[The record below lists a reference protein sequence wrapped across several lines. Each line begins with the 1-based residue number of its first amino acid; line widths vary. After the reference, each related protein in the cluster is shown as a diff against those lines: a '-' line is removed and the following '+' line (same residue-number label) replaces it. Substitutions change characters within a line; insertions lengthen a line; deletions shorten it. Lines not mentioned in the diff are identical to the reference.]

1 MTSGAPAPTPRP
13 GWRRP
18 FVVIA
23 VVALICV
30 IGAVLVWRHD
40 LDFMDEAAVQAM
52 IARAGP
58 LGPVVLIG
66 LMALA
71 IVASP
76 IPSGPIA
83 IAAGAIFGTLH
94 GAIYVIIGAVLGA
107 VFAFGIART
116 IGHDAI
122 RKSDNAVMRYIAK
135 PRSQWSLM
143 AVVFASRLIP
153 FVSFDAVSY
162 AAGVTN
168 LTFAR
173 FALAT
178 LAGVIPVSI
187 ALTAMGAGLHDNPMS
202 PMLLA
207 VLACITL
214 VPVIGKWLW
223 DLWRGRGPNRV

>member
-13 GWRRP
+13 GWRRALAA
-18 FVVIA
+18 IA

-30 IGAVLVWRHD
+30 IGGVLAWQHD
-40 LDFMDEAAVQAM
+40 LNFLDEAAVQTM

-58 LGPVVLIG
+58 LGPLALIG
-66 LMALA
+66 LMILA
-71 IVASP
+71 VVASP

-107 VFAFGIART
+107 VLAFGIARAF
-116 IGHDAI
+116 GHDAF
-122 RKSDNAVMRYIAK
+122 RKSENAVMKYIAK

-168 LTFAR
+168 LTFPR
-173 FALAT
+173 FAVAT
-178 LAGVIPVSI
+178 LAGCTPVSF
-187 ALTAMGAGLHDNPMS
+187 ALAAMGAGMHDSAMS

-207 VLACITL
+207 ALAGITL
-214 VPVIGKWLW
+214 VPVVGKWLW
-223 DLWRGRGPNRV
+223 DLYRGRAR

>member
-1 MTSGAPAPTPRP
+1 MTLRGIFGICIAAAILIASLLAYIYRADLPT
-13 GWRRP
+13 
-18 FVVIA
+18 
-23 VVALICV
+23 
-30 IGAVLVWRHD
+30 
-40 LDFMDEAAVQAM
+40 MDEAWLRGVIGQP
-52 IARAGP
+52 GVW
-58 LGPVVLIG
+58 GPVALIG
-66 LMALA
+66 LMVLA

-107 VFAFGIART
+107 VLAFYIARVF
-116 IGHDAI
+116 GHDAI
-122 RKSDNAVMRYIAK
+122 RRSDNAVVKYIAK

-168 LTFAR
+168 LTFPR
-173 FALAT
+173 FAIAT
-178 LAGVIPVSI
+178 VAGCAPVSF
-187 ALTAMGAGLHDNPMS
+187 ALSAMGAGMHDNESS
-202 PMLLA
+202 PLLLTI
-207 VLACITL
+207 LAGITL

-223 DLWRGRGPNRV
+223 DLRR

>member
-1 MTSGAPAPTPRP
+1 LFTGLLQVTFRGIVGVCIAAVILITSVLAYVYRTDLPIMNEAWLRG
-13 GWRRP
+13 
-18 FVVIA
+18 
-23 VVALICV
+23 V
-30 IGAVLVWRHD
+30 IGQPGIWGP
-40 LDFMDEAAVQAM
+40 
-52 IARAGP
+52 IA
-58 LGPVVLIG
+58 LIG
-66 LMALA
+66 LMILA

-107 VFAFGIART
+107 VMAFGIART
-116 IGHDAI
+116 FGHEAV
-122 RKSDNAVMRYIAK
+122 RMSDNAVMRYIAK

-168 LTFAR
+168 LTFPR

-178 LAGVIPVSI
+178 LAGCAPVCF
-187 ALTAMGAGLHDNPMS
+187 ALSAMGAGMHDHALS
-202 PMLLA
+202 PMLLT

-214 VPVIGKWLW
+214 VPVVGKWIW
-223 DLWRGRGPNRV
+223 DMFRSKAGWRRR

>member
-30 IGAVLVWRHD
+30 IGAVLVWRYD
-40 LDFMDEAAVQAM
+40 LDFLDETAVQAM
-52 IARAGP
+52 IAQAGP
-58 LGPVVLIG
+58 LGPVMLIG
-66 LMALA
+66 LMVLA
-71 IVASP
+71 VVASP

-107 VFAFGIART
+107 ILAFGIART
-116 IGHDAI
+116 FGHDAI
-122 RKSDNAVMRYIAK
+122 RKSDNAVMKYIAR
-135 PRSQWSLM
+135 PRSQWSMM

-153 FVSFDAVSY
+153 FISFDAVSY

-168 LTFAR
+168 LR
-173 FALAT
+173 FPRFVLAT
-178 LAGVIPVSI
+178 LAGCTPVCFVL
-187 ALTAMGAGLHDNPMS
+187 AAMGAGMHDHALS

-214 VPVIGKWLW
+214 VPVVGKWLW
-223 DLWRGRGPNRV
+223 DIWQARRR